1 MRYKVQLVI
10 VDDEGQEVRTQ
21 EVATLE
27 KSGRPMEG
35 IGISL
40 AESKDVLRHLQ
51 QALVQDQVGRYL
63 ERTKRCACGA
73 ALKTKGHHSVVYR
86 TLFGNIRLRSPRRRR
101 CPCWPIQEKSASPL
115 THLFEGHVAPELQ
128 WVLAKCAALVPFGA
142 AAKILKE
149 LLPVDEKL
157 SGQSVRNQ
165 ALKVARR
172 LDEDGEPVKE
182 LHPSIGRR
190 IRTWEQ
196 WDRWNRRR
204 APDRKRILPPNI
216 TMTVALDGAFIPS
229 RENGEGHFE
238 ALVGNGVRSKGR
250 PKCFGLVQGS
260 GTTPYVRLYRFLKSQ
275 GIQDHHEISFVTD
288 GEQQFEWL
296 IGSTAPGARHILD
309 WWHIAKRFEILKRI
323 ARGIAG
329 RPEKYYPMI
338 GSTIEDEIESAK
350 RVIWQGRRQSAQFS
364 LYETR
369 RMARNFRGVHRSYRK
384 LSRRLTELMGYLRRN
399 EDHLANYAAAYR
411 KGKRISSQLA
421 ESAVNR
427 LVAKRFV
434 KKQQMRWSREGAHLL
449 LQVRAAV
456 LNGDLE
462 GAFKRWYPGMM
473 AAS

>member
-27 KSGRPMEG
+27 KSWRPMEG

-157 SGQSVRNQ
+157 SGQSVRNE

-172 LDEDGEPVKE
+172 LDEDGEPVKGPF
-182 LHPSIGRR
+182 PSIGRQEWSDDWKWPPKER
-190 IRTWEQ
+190 KHTIPRTI
-196 WDRWNRRR
+196 
-204 APDRKRILPPNI
+204 A
-216 TMTVALDGAFIPS
+216 MTLAMDGAYIPS
-229 RENGEGHFE
+229 REEGEGHFE
-238 ALVGNGVRSKGR
+238 VLIGNAVRPKGQ
-250 PKCFGLVQGS
+250 PKCFGLVQGCGAS
-260 GTTPYVRLYRFLKSQ
+260 PEVHLYRFLRSQ
-275 GIQDHHEISFVTD
+275 GLEDHHKVLFLAD
-288 GEQQFEWL
+288 GEPQFGWIQGE
-296 IGSTAPGARHILD
+296 TVPQACHVLD
-309 WWHIAKRFEILKRI
+309 WFHIAMRFNVLERI
-323 ARGIAG
+323 AQGIAG
-329 RPEKYYPMI
+329 RDSQRGGIFQRNLASSKWLIWHGQGEKAFRYLKI
-338 GSTIEDEIESAK
+338 T
-350 RVIWQGRRQSAQFS
+350 
-364 LYETR
+364 
-369 RMARNFRGVHRSYRK
+369 RNFARSLRDEHASFRK
-384 LSRRLTELMGYLRRN
+384 LSRRLRDLMGYLKRN
-399 EDHLANYAAAYR
+399 ERDLTNYGAAR
-411 KGKRISSQLA
+411 RRGKRISSQLA
-421 ESAVNR
+421 ESTVNR

-434 KKQQMRWSREGAHLL
+434 KKQQMRWSRQGAHLL

-456 LNGDLE
+456 LNGELE
-462 GAFKRWYPGMM
+462 ATFRRWYPRLKIG
-473 AAS
+473 